1 MKKNIKKTP
10 QDEQVIE
17 MLKKLTSRVED
28 ATIDISSIKSD
39 LKFVNLRLSGVEHNT
54 DLMKVDM
61 ESIKNDMEGLK
72 ADAGG
77 LRSKIEGAEERLH
90 KRIEH
95 VADLIT
101 IEFGGKI
108 QNHEKRIQKLEHVQQ
123 VV

>member
-39 LKFVNLRLSGVEHNT
+39 LKFVNLRLNGVEHNT
-54 DLMKVDM
+54 EIMKVDIEKM
-61 ESIKNDMEGLK
+61 KEYFESKLTEVGN
-72 ADAGG
+72 
-77 LRSKIEGAEERLH
+77 RLD
-90 KRIEH
+90 KRIEY

-101 IEFGGKI
+101 IELGGKI
-108 QNHEKRIQKLEHVQQ
+108 RKHEKRIQKLEHVQQ